1 MNFSN
6 TQEAF
11 VLASL
16 KEFVTIWG
24 SGNQAH
30 FQLEC
35 RNGQAWVRLDCQLGH
50 PASPHHPHVQPPPP
64 VRRHKGPAQRRK
76 DQERAAGYRARNS
89 SVAAV
94 AAAHASAHLST
105 ADNSAAG
112 PSPSPIQ
119 INQDRES
126 ADQPDEIEPEVVT
139 APPPQPNPEPEAV
152 PVAADLPALPEA
164 VPAAADLRALPE
176 AVSAAADLPALQP
189 EVVPAT
195 ATQPPGQQPEIVPI
209 YAIASFENCP
219 VGQLTEEYADSLKRF
234 LKSEEH
240 LDQNISG
247 TEFYH
252 QSSRSLRSGA
262 FTHTVSAVIHV
273 RTGRLWESPAC
284 YIRKHLGHPNNDWTR
299 SNGTIIKLTRIH
311 QK

>member
-50 PASPHHPHVQPPPP
+50 PASPHHPHVQPPPQ
-64 VRRHKGPAQRRK
+64 VRRHKGPARRRK
-76 DQERAAGYRARNS
+76 DQERAAAHRARHF
-89 SVAAV
+89 SVAAG
-94 AAAHASAHLST
+94 AAANASAPLST
-105 ADNSAAG
+105 ADNSTAD
-112 PSPSPIQ
+112 PSPPPIQ
-119 INQDRES
+119 INIES
-126 ADQPDEIEPEVVT
+126 ADQPAEIEPEVVAAPPPQPNPEPEVVA

-152 PVAADLPALPEA
+152 PAAADADLPALP
-164 VPAAADLRALPE
+164 
-176 AVSAAADLPALQP
+176 P
-189 EVVPAT
+189 EVVPAA
-195 ATQPPGQQPEIVPI
+195 ATQPPGPGQQPEVVTI

-234 LKSEEH
+234 LTSEEH
-240 LDQNISG
+240 LNQNISG

-262 FTHTVSAVIHV
+262 FTHTVSAVIYV
-273 RTGRLWESPAC
+273 RTGRLWESPAS